1 MKKGYRLNS
10 LSSFKRL
17 VKQANFNGVVSG
29 VRNLADNAAPLS
41 KADKSMFWG
50 MAGGGSALGG
60 LAGSVLANRENDP
73 NISDRDNLKRRV
85 IGGTL
90 GALGGATAGSAIMGG
105 KWLTRDIKDAL
116 AKTKSTANNVPRPS
130 ARSGGRPNPE
140 DIDPWT
146 GGPNRPR
153 RPPNG
158 PGPDPWDGSSN
169 PWDD

>member
-29 VRNLADNAAPLS
+29 VRNLADNATPLS

-50 MAGGGSALGG
+50 MTGGGSALGG
-60 LAGSVLANRENDP
+60 LAGSVLANRDNDP

-85 IGGTL
+85 LGGTL

-105 KWLTRDIKDAL
+105 KWLARDIKNSV
-116 AKTKSTANNVPRPS
+116 AKNRATGNNISRPS
-130 ARSGGRPNPE
+130 GYLNGEIDAWSGRP
-140 DIDPWT
+140 D
-146 GGPNRPR
+146 GPPR
-153 RPPNG
+153 RPPRGDG
-158 PGPDPWDGSSN
+158 PAPWDGSSD
-169 PWDD
+169 PWDE